1 MTPQPPCCPV
11 CGKPYGFMD
20 NLFRPTMCGPCWQ
33 TGDELPAARS
43 VPATESSGPGSV
55 PEPAMSSPTKVSARG
70 PMIVTL
76 VLVAAHFM
84 TPVFFSA
91 MPRTELRWDAA
102 IVVSIWLVGAAVALS
117 PAFDPATHDEATARI
132 KRTRRYRR
140 IWIWSALVVAAHLA
154 LTSFFE
160 FVAMLGGLRAFRGI
174 FE

>member
-1 MTPQPPCCPV
+1 
-11 CGKPYGFMD
+11 MD

-84 TPVFFSA
+84 TPNFFA
-91 MPRTELRWDAA
+91 MPRVVLRWDAA
-102 IVVSIWLVGAAVALS
+102 IVAFIWLLGATVAFLRS
-117 PAFDPATHDEATARI
+117 SGSAAPDETTAQMQRI
-132 KRTRRYRR
+132 SRYRR